1 MARYHQIYILI
12 VIYKKNIFSNYNLKF
27 LASFERYSAG
37 YIIAIRQFDFL
48 LIETLLKPFFNF
60 FTIILGNNFGNA
72 VIIKEGIQ

>member
-12 VIYKKNIFSNYNLKF
+12 VIYKKGIFSNDNLKF

-48 LIETLLKPFFNF
+48 LIETLLKPFLTFLQLYLV
-60 FTIILGNNFGNA
+60 TILVTPLF
-72 VIIKEGIQ
+72 IKEGI